1 MAMMACLQALLM
13 QTTLAYNAENRLVD
27 YRDRITIF
35 NSTDPNTV
43 SYAMDLMSFPYMTD
57 VSSDLLFC

>member
-1 MAMMACLQALLM
+1 MMACLQALLM
-13 QTTLAYNAENRLVD
+13 QTTLAYNKENRLVD

-57 VSSDLLFC
+57 FE